1 MFGMPPRPIQPCP
14 ERLIRREE
22 AAGACSAAGL
32 KRFACLAGGVI
43 FAFSAAAVSAQTVWD
58 NGGLNNR
65 WGTATNWNP
74 NAVPNALT
82 TAVQF
87 NATDDN
93 ATVSNIQLR
102 GNYSVQSITFN
113 AVDDAFSLINGTGSR
128 TLTLGTGGITRTAG
142 SSNAQSLAMTTLAL
156 TANTAM
162 NIAGSGSLTISS
174 AITGASRSV
183 TKDGAG
189 ELILSG
195 ANTFSGGVTMNA
207 GTLTVSS
214 ASALGTGS
222 LTLAGGTLR
231 LNTASVSLG
240 TLSVTGNSTIDFAG
254 NNTLNLTNFSINAGV
269 TLTILNWTNGSDF
282 LYATNWTGATQDT
295 TGAAPMNQVSFS
307 GFSASDTQW
316 QSLDDQITPV
326 PEPSAY
332 GALLLGGISAVFW
345 WWRRRRTAA

>member
-1 MFGMPPRPIQPCP
+1 MLPRPTPPCP
-14 ERLIRREE
+14 ASLIPTGE
-22 AAGACSAAGL
+22 AKGGRPRAGCRGLLCALYILAVGFGAASLPG
-32 KRFACLAGGVI
+32 
-43 FAFSAAAVSAQTVWD
+43 QTVWD
-58 NGGLNNR
+58 NGNGNNR
-65 WGTATNWNP
+65 WGTANNWNP

-82 TAVQF
+82 TAVQI

-93 ATVSNIQLR
+93 ATVSDIQLR
-102 GNYSVQSITFN
+102 ANYSVQSITFN
-113 AVDDAFSLINGTGSR
+113 AVDDAFSIVNGTGSR

-142 SSNAQSLAMTTLAL
+142 SSNTQALAMTTLAL

-162 NIAGSGSLTISS
+162 SIAGSGSLTISS
-174 AITGASRSV
+174 AITGGFSV
-183 TKDGAG
+183 TKSGAG

-195 ANTFSGGVTMNA
+195 ANTYSGGVVLNA

-254 NNTLNLTNFSINAGV
+254 NNTLNLTNFSLNAGV
-269 TLTILNWTNGSDF
+269 TLTILNWANGSDF

-316 QSLDDQITPV
+316 QGLDDQITPV

-332 GALLLGGISAVFW
+332 GAVLVGGLGLAFW
-345 WWRRRRTAA
+345 LRRRRSTSPAGR